1 VAISTLGRGIGMPPE
16 AILLAVVVV
25 LGCYMHGALRGL
37 IPCVPYAISDR
48 EEHSIWNR

>member
-1 VAISTLGRGIGMPPE
+1 VAIFTLGLGIGMHPE

-25 LGCYMHGALRGL
+25 PGCYMHGALRGL

-48 EEHSIWNR
+48 EEHIIWNR